1 MLQTWVSS
9 SVVSRTQDLSVS
21 LPHHIWSVPP
31 CLPHGSKAAAAVPDT
46 RGRQEW
52 TQKQREVFPSCI
64 AFSRGENF
72 SPKTVSKCSFLPI
85 MEDYCP
91 ACKGGVKM
99 KLCHTEPLGW
109 KDGSPSHRGR
119 GGAAVGGTLAI
130 SSSPWVDSN
139 PLPWDEDRE
148 AQGQDTYGT

>member
-1 MLQTWVSS
+1 
-9 SVVSRTQDLSVS
+9 
-21 LPHHIWSVPP
+21 
-31 CLPHGSKAAAAVPDT
+31 
-46 RGRQEW
+46 
-52 TQKQREVFPSCI
+52 
-64 AFSRGENF
+64 
-72 SPKTVSKCSFLPI
+72 

-130 SSSPWVDSN
+130 SSLPWVDSN